1 MRKLSLIVI
10 AALLA
15 LLSLGPASPA
25 PASTCYID
33 DPDVDDVICGVVT
46 TVGPF
51 LAPLCDSKLKI
62 CLQ

>member
-1 MRKLSLIVI
+1 LIGSI
-10 AALLA
+10 A
-15 LLSLGPASPA
+15 
-25 PASTCYID
+25 
-33 DPDVDDVICGVVT
+33 DPGVEDVVCGVVT

>member
-1 MRKLSLIVI
+1 MRKTSVILI
-10 AALLA
+10 AGLLA

-25 PASTCYID
+25 GSSTCYFA
-33 DPDVDDVICGVVT
+33 DPDVEDVVCGVVT